1 MFLDFRSREYR
12 LEEERA
18 GAALPSR
25 TAAHDHPLASAS
37 SPSMRSS
44 SERARTEAFQK
55 VDSADYQNVAVNDPL
70 RVHGD
75 QIGNVVD
82 PSGVFMLIESSDQMY
97 NDFPRKRSDESV
109 QHSVKEWAVFTKGL
123 SQKFSHSSMANV
135 TVASDILPGILKAQ
149 VHVIRWRFF
158 DTSLFQFYPVLF
170 VLVTEIMDLLG
181 DLVWDRIKRKAEWT
195 DDGNFICAL
204 QDDFVPGDVSFDAKE
219 LCYNWFAKIGSIHEL
234 LPRIYLELAILRC
247 WRFLEENPSSYL
259 RRLTMMMRGLADP
272 VTSAYCHLYMVHC
285 VQSLDPGDV
294 GYLVISINDISI
306 SLRRIIIEK
315 EITGS
320 NLGGN
325 KRLLISL
332 LEPAIEWIM
341 KVMLKAEKHELPGNI
356 VLINAL
362 ELLELIKC
370 SSDISFEQHL
380 NFRLLGLKLSESQ
393 LSVNHSDIIVKKVL
407 QVVSQ
412 YDGLAE
418 YLIVLDAYF
427 EIILQN
433 TVDSSVSFV
442 LDGVVKR
449 AENQSLTGNEMDSLL
464 SILVKVIHNL
474 NGLEDV
480 LALKHFIQIFDL
492 LNGDPRITASRHILG
507 KVTRDVFIHDP
518 RTIQFLF
525 EASRALHDGINFS
538 SSKNGNHT
546 IAGLICRFVQTVDFG
561 DEMEGQLQFLV
572 ECRVAF
578 RNINELKVYFIHSS
592 NALATRGIKNV
603 DKFLGFIRACIAFSE
618 VTIPSILDASCC
630 LNLYLETAEV
640 ALSAGLISHVDGLV
654 GAAISCLEST
664 NLNIGCFI

>member
-135 TVASDILPGILKAQ
+135 TVASDILPGILKG
-149 VHVIRWRFF
+149 IFR
-158 DTSLFQFYPVLF
+158 TFYPVLF

-234 LPRIYLELAILRC
+234 LPRMKTLILP
-247 WRFLEENPSSYL
+247 W
-259 RRLTMMMRGLADP
+259 RLTMMMRGLADP

-380 NFRLLGLKLSESQ
+380 NFRLLGLKLSENQ
-393 LSVNHSDIIVKKVL
+393 LSVNHSDITVKKVL

-449 AENQSLTGNEMDSLL
+449 AENRSLTGNEMDSLL

-507 KVTRDVFIHDP
+507 KNH
-518 RTIQFLF
+518 TISF

-538 SSKNGNHT
+538 SSKDGNHT

-664 NLNIGCFI
+664 NLNIGSFI